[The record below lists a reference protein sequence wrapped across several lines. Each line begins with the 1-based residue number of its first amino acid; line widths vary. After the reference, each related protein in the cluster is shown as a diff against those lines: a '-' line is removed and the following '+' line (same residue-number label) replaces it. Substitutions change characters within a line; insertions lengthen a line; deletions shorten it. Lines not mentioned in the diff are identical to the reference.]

1 MSSAEKVV
9 VYTMTNCPYC
19 LQAKQL
25 LTRRGVPFQE
35 ILVAE
40 DDDAKWDE
48 LFARSGMKTMPQI
61 FNGEDLIGGYS
72 QLATLDQKD
81 QLKSLLLK

>member
-1 MSSAEKVV
+1 
-9 VYTMTNCPYC
+9 
-19 LQAKQL
+19 
-25 LTRRGVPFQE
+25 
-35 ILVAE
+35 VAE